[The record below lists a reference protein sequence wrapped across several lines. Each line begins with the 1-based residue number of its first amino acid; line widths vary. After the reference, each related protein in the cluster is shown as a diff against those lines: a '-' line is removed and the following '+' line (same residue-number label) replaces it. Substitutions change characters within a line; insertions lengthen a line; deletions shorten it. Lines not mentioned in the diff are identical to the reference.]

1 MHTLKENYQLVLAF
15 ATVLAMPLFMQ
26 SGLLAA
32 EVLIFAMAVLGCNLL
47 LGFTGLLSFGQGIFF
62 GMGSYAL
69 GIMLV
74 KLNMPLILVLP
85 LTILVGVVSAVFVGW
100 FSIRQRSV
108 YFVLLTLA
116 FAQMFYFLAYTM
128 TDLTGGDNG
137 LLGVPRPPLSVFGIE
152 LLPLESS
159 WQFYSFVATC
169 FLLVF
174 WFLQRI
180 TTSVF
185 GRTLL
190 AIRDNEIRA
199 GAVGYDVRGFKLAVF
214 AISGGV
220 TALAGG
226 LLAMMAGIAPL
237 SSIEYH
243 TSEMILVMTI
253 IGGTSNLF
261 ASLLGAG
268 FYVLS
273 ADWLSSIWPR
283 WLLLLGVLLML
294 ISLYMQQG
302 LWGVLEKLWHAVHR
316 RRRREPAISATESEQ
331 QS

>member
-1 MHTLKENYQLVLAF
+1 MRILKENYQLALAVLV
-15 ATVLAMPLFMQ
+15 VLAMPLFMR
-26 SGLLAA
+26 SGLLAS

-69 GIMLV
+69 GNLLV
-74 KLNMPLILVLP
+74 RLDMPLILALP
-85 LTILVGVVSAVFVGW
+85 LTILVGVASAIFVGW
-100 FSIRQRSV
+100 FAIRQRSV

-137 LLGVPRPPLSVFGIE
+137 LLGVPRPPLSILGIE
-152 LLPLESS
+152 LLPLAAP
-159 WQFYSFVATC
+159 WQFYTFVAIC

-302 LWGVLEKLWHAVHR
+302 LWGVLEKLWGGVR
-316 RRRREPAISATESEQ
+316 RRRQPALPSTESEQ

>member
-1 MHTLKENYQLVLAF
+1 MQSLKEHYQLVLAI
-15 ATVLAMPLFMQ
+15 AVVLAMPLFIQ
-26 SGLLAA
+26 SGSLAA

-69 GIMLV
+69 GILLV
-74 KLNMPLILVLP
+74 RLNMPLLLTLP
-85 LTILVGVVSAVFVGW
+85 VAMLVGVVSAVFVGW
-100 FSIRQRSV
+100 FAIRQRSV

-116 FAQMFYFLAYTM
+116 FSQMFYFLAYTL

-137 LLGVPRPPLSVFGIE
+137 LLDVPRPPVSVFGIE
-152 LLPLESS
+152 LMSLETP
-159 WQFYSFVATC
+159 WQFYSFVALC
-169 FLLVF
+169 FVLVF
-174 WFLQRI
+174 WLLLRV
-180 TTSVF
+180 TNSVF

-190 AIRDNEIRA
+190 AIRDNEERA
-199 GAVGYDVRGFKLAVF
+199 AAVGYNVRGFKLAVF

-220 TALAGG
+220 TALAGA

-243 TSEMILVMTI
+243 TSELILIMTI
-253 IGGTSNLF
+253 IGGTSNLI
-261 ASLLGAG
+261 ASILGAG

-283 WLLLLGVLLML
+283 WLLLLGVLLMV

-302 LWGVLEKLWHAVHR
+302 LWGVLERIWNAVRGR
-316 RRRREPAISATESEQ
+316 RGEGDASTTEPEQ
-331 QS
+331 RS

>member
-1 MHTLKENYQLVLAF
+1 MRSLKEHYQLVLAI
-15 ATVLAMPLFMQ
+15 AVVLAMPLFIQ
-26 SGLLAA
+26 SGSLAA

-69 GIMLV
+69 GILLV
-74 KLNMPLILVLP
+74 RLNMPLLLTLP
-85 LTILVGVVSAVFVGW
+85 VAILVGVLSAVFVGW
-100 FSIRQRSV
+100 FAIRQRSV

-116 FAQMFYFLAYTM
+116 FSQMFYFLAYTL

-137 LLGVPRPPLSVFGIE
+137 LLDVPRPPVSVFGIE
-152 LLPLESS
+152 LMSLETP
-159 WQFYSFVATC
+159 WQFYSFVALC
-169 FLLVF
+169 FVLVF
-174 WFLQRI
+174 WLLLRV
-180 TTSVF
+180 TNSVF

-190 AIRDNEIRA
+190 AIRDNEERA
-199 GAVGYDVRGFKLAVF
+199 AAVGYNVRGFKLAVF

-220 TALAGG
+220 TALAGA

-243 TSEMILVMTI
+243 TSELILVMTI
-253 IGGTSNLF
+253 IGGTSNLI
-261 ASLLGAG
+261 ASILGAG

-283 WLLLLGVLLML
+283 WLLLLGVLLMV

-302 LWGVLEKLWHAVHR
+302 LWGVLERVWNAVRGR
-316 RRRREPAISATESEQ
+316 RGEGNESTTESEQ
-331 QS
+331 RS

>member
-1 MHTLKENYQLVLAF
+1 MKMLKNNHQLLLVIA
-15 ATVLAMPLFMQ
+15 VILAMPVFMR
-26 SGLLAA
+26 SGLLAS

-74 KLNMPLILVLP
+74 RFDLPLMLTLP
-85 LTILVGVVSAVFVGW
+85 LTVLVGMLSAILVGW

-116 FAQMFYFLAYTM
+116 FAQLFYFLAYTL
-128 TDLTGGDNG
+128 TDITGGDNG
-137 LLGVPRPPLSVFGIE
+137 LLGVPRPPLNMFGME
-152 LLPLESS
+152 LLSLSTP
-159 WQFYSFVATC
+159 WQFYSFVAIC
-169 FLLVF
+169 FVVVF
-174 WFLQRI
+174 WFLQKV

-190 AIRDNEIRA
+190 AIRDNEVRA

-226 LLAMMAGIAPL
+226 LLAMMAGISPL

-243 TSEMILVMTI
+243 TSEIILIMTI

-283 WLLLLGVLLML
+283 WLLLLGLLLML

-302 LWGVLEKLWHAVHR
+302 LWGLLEKIWNAVRHR
-316 RRRREPAISATESEQ
+316 RASPIANAESEQ

>member
-1 MHTLKENYQLVLAF
+1 MRHLKENYQLLLAI
-15 ATVLAMPLFMQ
+15 AVVLAMPLFIQ
-26 SGLLAA
+26 SGSLAA
-32 EVLIFAMAVLGCNLL
+32 EVLIFALAVLGCNLL

-62 GMGSYAL
+62 GVGSYAL

-74 KLNMPLILVLP
+74 RYQVPLLLTLP
-85 LTILVGVVSAVFVGW
+85 IAMFAGVVSATFVGW
-100 FSIRQRSV
+100 FAIRQRSV

-116 FAQMFYFLAYTM
+116 FSQMFYFLAYTM

-137 LLGVPRPPLSVFGIE
+137 LLDVPRPALSAFGIE
-152 LLPLESS
+152 LMSLETP
-159 WQFYSFVATC
+159 WQFYSFVAVC
-169 FLLVF
+169 FLVVF

-199 GAVGYDVRGFKLAVF
+199 AAVGYNVRGFKLAVF

-220 TALAGG
+220 TALAGS

-243 TSEMILVMTI
+243 TSEMILIMTI

-261 ASLLGAG
+261 ASILGAG

-283 WLLLLGVLLML
+283 WLLLLGVLLMV

-302 LWGVLEKLWHAVHR
+302 IWGLLERIWHAMRGRQPSSQVAQ
-316 RRRREPAISATESEQ
+316 PEQ
-331 QS
+331 NP